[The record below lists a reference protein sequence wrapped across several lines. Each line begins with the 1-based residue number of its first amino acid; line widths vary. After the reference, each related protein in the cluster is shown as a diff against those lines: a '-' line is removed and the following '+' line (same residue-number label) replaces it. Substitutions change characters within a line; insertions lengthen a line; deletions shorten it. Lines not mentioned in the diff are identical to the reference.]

1 MVFKK
6 ETRAFVDNEA
16 LLRDLPGREAVG
28 REVRA
33 GAAKAADQASDA
45 QEDVDILFSP
55 WRPGRDP
62 ELAPAV
68 VLANT
73 LRQAPG
79 RFRCK
84 L

>member
-55 WRPGRDP
+55 GRPGRDP
-62 ELAPAV
+62 EFG
-68 VLANT
+68 
-73 LRQAPG
+73 PG
-79 RFRCK
+79 GCAGQHQV
-84 L
+84 